1 MPKARRRA
9 STATII
15 KAMQI
20 LAVGEP
26 IGDGVANA
34 AILEAA
40 DRLEELD
47 ELLREVT
54 GPYRHE
60 PLTPAL
66 RRRISRAL
74 K

>member
-1 MPKARRRA
+1 MPKRRHRA
-9 STATII
+9 ATTTII

-34 AILEAA
+34 AILEA
-40 DRLEELD
+40 
-47 ELLREVT
+47 
-54 GPYRHE
+54 
-60 PLTPAL
+60 
-66 RRRISRAL
+66 RIGWRNWTSCCG